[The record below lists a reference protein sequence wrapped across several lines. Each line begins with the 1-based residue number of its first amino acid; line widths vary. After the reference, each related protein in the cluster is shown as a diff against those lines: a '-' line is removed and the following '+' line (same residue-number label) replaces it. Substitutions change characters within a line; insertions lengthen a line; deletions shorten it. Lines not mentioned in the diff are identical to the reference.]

1 MDFLLCN
8 FDCFVGNFII
18 DSSNCVR
25 GIDKEQSFRFI
36 DNPQSLK
43 ADYSYTPNG
52 VHRIPIYQIL
62 FNRYKNGEIDLDL
75 SVVTDTIE
83 KVKLLSDE
91 DYKNIFRDYA
101 TGLDKYRVDEILNMI
116 LKRRDDAIF
125 SMEEFIEELREMKKS
140 EGVTL

>member
-1 MDFLLCN
+1 MFLQRRKKIHN
-8 FDCFVGNFII
+8 EYFSFV
-18 DSSNCVR
+18 
-25 GIDKEQSFRFI
+25 DKYI
-36 DNPQSLK
+36 
-43 ADYSYTPNG
+43 
-52 VHRIPIYQIL
+52 
-62 FNRYKNGEIDLDL
+62 
-75 SVVTDTIE
+75 
-83 KVKLLSDE
+83 SDE